1 MRSETLKLAGTTT
14 QDCADSVMRKLQN
27 VKGVK
32 GVVVV
37 LDNSEV
43 NIQFDE
49 EVTSTQELQNVL
61 TQAGYALSTKK
72 SAHGENGSCCG
83 SCGG

>member
-1 MRSETLKLAGTTT
+1 MRSEALKLAGTTT
-14 QDCADSVMRKLQN
+14 QDCADRVTRKLQN
-27 VKGVK
+27 VKGVDS
-32 GVVVV
+32 VVVI
-37 LDNSEV
+37 LENNEV
-43 NIQFDE
+43 NVQFDE
-49 EVTSTQELQNVL
+49 EITSSQELQNVL